1 LLKQKATTSIA
12 TELPE
17 GAAVIS
23 TADDNEMFAGLAAS
37 LAEIRKLNGVNGYI
51 LRSNK
56 SAIIDLIEQE
66 KTSEYAILSTQ
77 INESSQEMAKQ
88 FNLSDIEY
96 VLVEGKRSKALCMTL
111 GENKIGIFMEK
122 TATQDLIVKRILQ

>member
-1 LLKQKATTSIA
+1 LKQKATTSIA
-12 TELPE
+12 TERPE

-23 TADDNEMFAGLAAS
+23 TADDNEMFAGLATS

-56 SAIIDLIEQE
+56 SAIIDLIEQD

>member
-1 LLKQKATTSIA
+1 MKQKATTSIA
-12 TELPE
+12 TERPE

-23 TADDNEMFAGLAAS
+23 TADDNEMFAGLATS

-56 SAIIDLIEQE
+56 SAIIDLIEQD

-122 TATQDLIVKRILQ
+122 TATQDLILKKILQ

>member
-1 LLKQKATTSIA
+1 MKQKATTSIA
-12 TELPE
+12 TERPE

-56 SAIIDLIEQE
+56 SAIIDLIEQD